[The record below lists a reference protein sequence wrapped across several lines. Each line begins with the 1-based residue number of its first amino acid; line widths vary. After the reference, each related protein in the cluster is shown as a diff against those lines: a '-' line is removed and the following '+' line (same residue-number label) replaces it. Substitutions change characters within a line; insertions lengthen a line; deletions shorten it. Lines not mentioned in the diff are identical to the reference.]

1 VASIT
6 STEKVI
12 ISGTAV
18 TGLLY
23 QAYTLWIVKAF
34 VLELSQ
40 GRRRRKLEDDE
51 QGEPLQD
58 IQKS

>member
-6 STEKVI
+6 STEKII

-23 QAYTLWIVKAF
+23 QAYTLWVVKAF

-40 GRRRRKLEDDE
+40 GRRRKLEDDE